1 MDELQW
7 LTARLQFDIA
17 LGLGRITDAKST
29 PAALEA
35 LESMRRK
42 LADIIVG
49 TDFSKVHDI
58 LLTGRVRAELDK
70 EAD

>member
-17 LGLGRITDAKST
+17 LGLGRITEAKST

-42 LADIIVG
+42 LANVITT
-49 TDFSKVHDI
+49 TDFNAIQKGSI
-58 LLTGRVRAELDK
+58 
-70 EAD
+70 